1 MEAFLIGL
9 VGIIVGTLVAAFGV
23 RVFFV
28 LLPAW
33 GFVGGFL
40 LGAQGVHSILG
51 EGFAVTVLG
60 WGAGIG
66 LGVLFAVL
74 AGVFFWAS
82 IIILA
87 GTVGWALVAGLL
99 LAVGMEPG
107 LLVFLAGLGGA
118 AALIVLAIL
127 IDAPTLYVA
136 LLTSFG
142 GAAYAVAGALLVLGR
157 IGLDDLDGGPIA
169 AMRGYPIAAVAWLGL
184 AALAV
189 GWQVLEAR
197 SRSTDLRGR
206 LDRPTPSDPAG
217 SPAASPHEDPR

>member
-1 MEAFLIGL
+1 MEALLVGL
-9 VGIIVGTLVAAFGV
+9 VGIIVGTLVAVFGV
-23 RVFFV
+23 RVFFI

-60 WGAGIG
+60 WAAGLGI
-66 LGVLFAVL
+66 GVLFAIL

-127 IDAPTLYVA
+127 IDAPTVYVA

-157 IGLDDLDGGPIA
+157 ISLDDLDGGPVA

-184 AALAV
+184 ASIAV

-197 SRSTDLRGR
+197 ARSTDLRGR
-206 LDRPTPSDPAG
+206 LDRPTPRDPGGPSAT
-217 SPAASPHEDPR
+217 PYEDPR